1 MHLDVCLICWNDVC
15 WKVWIGLSPWYFF
28 FFCMSYVHAFFMHT
42 YLESSILWYWS
53 CWCFSACFF
62 FSLFLSLVALWHLNE
77 NLLCPETLF
86 VPRHLLLLPR
96 LILLHLTSGS
106 VMIKPVRTF
115 QRTSH
120 DEAFIQNA
128 KLFYQTFL
136 ILTFPLSSTVGVGSH
151 YVASRSLV
159 LPWSYRSFTPICTDS
174 II

>member
-1 MHLDVCLICWNDVC
+1 MGAKSIST
-15 WKVWIGLSPWYFF
+15 KVIPCYPTHGDGHASSYEGNHRDYNLPHFSVKLHP
-28 FFCMSYVHAFFMHT
+28 FCGAVSYH
-42 YLESSILWYWS
+42 
-53 CWCFSACFF
+53 FF

-77 NLLCPETLF
+77 NILCPETLF
-86 VPRHLLLLPR
+86 VPGHLLLLPR

-159 LPWSYRSFTPICTDS
+159 LL
-174 II
+174 